1 MDIFNLID
9 IISKIMTAVIIPLL
23 GIFLFYDSKKRKAQA
38 EAVKAEA
45 SNITLYA
52 EEWKGLYEKKENKV
66 HELDEKIDAL
76 YLEKE
81 QDRQSI
87 RQLRE
92 ENNELKLKLQATSF
106 WKCEVRGCIKR
117 EPPTGA

>member
-1 MDIFNLID
+1 
-9 IISKIMTAVIIPLL
+9 MTAVIIPLL

-92 ENNELKLKLQATSF
+92 ENNELKLELQATSF
-106 WKCEVRGCIKR
+106 WKCGVRGCIKR